1 MIDKHPLYFA
11 MHVPE
16 FDKFIVHDE
25 PAPENV
31 APEAEVAGAAAAPEP
46 EVAGA
51 AAVPETANVGAGAA
65 ANVGAAASGDENRT
79 KPPLESSQRF
89 EVNTVVWFSYLRRIY
104 DICSSYGTVVRDF
117 ESEAKTR

>member
-11 MHVPE
+11 MQVPE

-31 APEAEVAGAAAAPEP
+31 APEAEVAGAAAEPEP

-65 ANVGAAASGDENRT
+65 AAQEAEVAGAAALPQAEVAAANVGATVLPSGDENKT
-79 KPPLESSQRF
+79 KPPLESSQRH
-89 EVNTVVWFSYLRRIY
+89 EV
-104 DICSSYGTVVRDF
+104 
-117 ESEAKTR
+117 E

>member
-11 MHVPE
+11 MKVSE

-31 APEAEVAGAAAAPEP
+31 APEAEVAGAAATQEA

-51 AAVPETANVGAGAA
+51 AALPQAEVAG
-65 ANVGAAASGDENRT
+65 ANVGAALLPSGDENKT
-79 KPPLESSQRF
+79 KPPLESSQRY
-89 EVNTVVWFSYLRRIY
+89 EV
-104 DICSSYGTVVRDF
+104 
-117 ESEAKTR
+117 E

>member
-11 MHVPE
+11 MQVPE

-31 APEAEVAGAAAAPEP
+31 APEAEVVGAAAMPEA

-51 AAVPETANVGAGAA
+51 AAMPEAEVAGATGGAA
-65 ANVGAAASGDENRT
+65 ANVGASVLPSGDENRT
-79 KPPLESSQRF
+79 KPPLGSSQRH
-89 EVNTVVWFSYLRRIY
+89 EV
-104 DICSSYGTVVRDF
+104 
-117 ESEAKTR
+117 E